1 MVHHRN
7 DACRVSSFDEAE
19 ITKASLSTTT
29 VVDFTE
35 VRGGA
40 YPRSAPCDNLSA
52 HGFFG
57 VEEKVVQVITDWIG
71 GLKTPD
77 RIE

>member
-7 DACRVSSFDEAE
+7 DACRVSSFEEAR
-19 ITKASLSTTT
+19 ITRTTLSATTA
-29 VVDFTE
+29 VEFTE
-35 VRGGA
+35 VTGGA

-57 VEEKVVQVITDWIG
+57 VEDKVVRVISKWIEG
-71 GLKTPD
+71 GKVPD